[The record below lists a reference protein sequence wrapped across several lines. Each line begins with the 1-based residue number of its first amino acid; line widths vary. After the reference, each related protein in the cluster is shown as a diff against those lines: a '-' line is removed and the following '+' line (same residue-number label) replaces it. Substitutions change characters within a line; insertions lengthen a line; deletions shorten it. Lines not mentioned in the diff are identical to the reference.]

1 MECQNDIG
9 CDNENYVPRL
19 FTVVKIPNNFVSEMF
34 SFFLL
39 PYSSVLLF
47 KDLKLAFTSNLQMT
61 IFAEL
66 GTNSL
71 I

>member
-34 SFFLL
+34 SFLL